1 MLASGVDRGQRLTIV
16 AASSKARSNALNK
29 VILAVL
35 VLVGLHGSLAL
46 GAELRL
52 ANGEHDINLKEVRL
66 HYVVRGQ
73 GPALFVT
80 SPGWGVGSNYLQSSL
95 TPLEQKFTVVY
106 IDTRGSGGS
115 SRPAD
120 RSRMSQG
127 VMADDIDELR
137 ERLGLPHI
145 DLLGHSDGGTIAIE
159 YGLRHRQH
167 ARKLVLIAP
176 GVLGDFEPE
185 TTSAYMKLWASDPQ
199 YANAVREVKE
209 SDWDSPGFTDETFAR
224 SLAAMLPLYFADPSR
239 YVPIFMK
246 AHLKGRPSAYAY
258 QAQSE
263 AAKKAGR
270 NQAADAGLIEAST
283 LILNG
288 TVDWICPYTMA
299 QRLHTS
305 IPDSQ
310 LRLYA
315 NKGHF
320 PWIED
325 GPRFFRE
332 VTKFLQ
338 Q

>member
-1 MLASGVDRGQRLTIV
+1 M
-16 AASSKARSNALNK
+16 NK
-29 VILAVL
+29 VILLVL
-35 VLVGLHGSLAL
+35 ALVGLHGSLAL
-46 GAELRL
+46 GAESRL
-52 ANGEHDINLKEVRL
+52 ANGEHDIDLKDIRL

-73 GPALFVT
+73 GPTLFVT
-80 SPGWGVGSNYLQSSL
+80 SPGWGVGSNYLQSSM

-106 IDTRGSGGS
+106 IDTRGSGRS
-115 SRPAD
+115 SRPSD
-120 RSRMSQG
+120 RGQMSQG

-137 ERLGLPHI
+137 ELLGLPHI

-176 GVLGDFEPE
+176 GVLGDREPE
-185 TTSAYMKLWASDPQ
+185 TTGAFLKLWASDPQ
-199 YANAVREVKE
+199 YADAVREAKE
-209 SDWDSPGFTDETFAR
+209 SNWDSPDFTDEAFAR
-224 SLAAMLPLYFADPSR
+224 SLAAVLPLYFADPSR

-246 AHLKGRPSAYAY
+246 AHLKGQPSAFAY
-258 QAQSE
+258 QAQNE
-263 AAKKAGR
+263 AAQKADR
-270 NQAADAGLIEAST
+270 NQAADAGLIEART
-283 LILNG
+283 LIING
-288 TVDWICPYTMA
+288 TVDWICPYPIA
-299 QRLHTS
+299 QRLHAS

-325 GPRFFRE
+325 APRFFRE
-332 VTKFLQ
+332 VTQFLQ